1 MLFFFKFFFF
11 LEKKILK
18 KKFFWIFRSFF
29 EKKKYEIKFIRGK
42 CKPYIE
48 IFIDKKILDNSRL
61 FFFTFSKEKN

>member
-11 LEKKILK
+11 LEKKNFE